1 MTSVFAII
9 ALLGAKY
16 YHWNWLDP
24 FVGIIASFL
33 IFRWTFM
40 LLKDTSVILLDRGM
54 DPMLSKKIT
63 EIIESD
69 GDSKISDLHLW
80 RVAQNKYACI
90 LSIVAKNPYPTN
102 AYKNRLKGIKEL
114 AHITIEIEHCD
125 EQQVPTTLNTL

>member
-1 MTSVFAII
+1 
-9 ALLGAKY
+9 
-16 YHWNWLDP
+16 
-24 FVGIIASFL
+24 
-33 IFRWTFM
+33 M

-80 RVAQNKYACI
+80 RVAQNKKACI

>member
-90 LSIVAKNPYPTN
+90 
-102 AYKNRLKGIKEL
+102 
-114 AHITIEIEHCD
+114 
-125 EQQVPTTLNTL
+125 